1 MKDSTAIT
9 DPKSSLKELFLT
21 GIAAVDPAR
30 LVLANIKRI
39 EGQLHVCDQVYNLN
53 AYTNIIVMGAG
64 KASGQMAAAL
74 ESVLGERISKGLVIV
89 KHGHASPTQVIT
101 IREAGHPVPDA
112 AAFSATREML
122 GLAEGISPTDLVIG
136 LWSGG
141 GSSLLADGPAG
152 VPDDA
157 MVALNALLV
166 GSGASISE
174 INAVRKHLSGIKGGQ
189 LARKVYP
196 ATMVNLLLSDVPG
209 DSPAVIA
216 SGPTC
221 PDPSGFVEAWE
232 VVHKYRLAS
241 AIHPDLLGVL
251 ASGVAGQIPETPKP
265 GDPVFDRVC
274 NLIIG
279 SNRIALEAIAAAAG
293 KAGLS
298 VVKND
303 LELHGDTVAMA
314 EAIVSEAKRLQ
325 TDPSVNKPCCWIMGG
340 ETSLKVEGPGLGG
353 RNQHMA
359 LVMASMLAGSSGI
372 TILAAGSD
380 GTDGPT
386 DAAGAIVDG
395 RTFPDAHAKG
405 IDGEAAIGD
414 FDAYHF
420 FSNAGGHIITGP
432 TRTNVMDIVI
442 ILVE

>member
-1 MKDSTAIT
+1 MKDSTAT
-9 DPKSSLKELFLT
+9 NDPKSSLRELFLA
-21 GIAAVDPAR
+21 GIAAVDPER
-30 LVLANIKRI
+30 LLLANVKRI
-39 EGQLHVCDQVYNLN
+39 EGQIHVCDQVYNLN

-89 KHGHASPTQVIT
+89 KHGHASPSQFIT

-112 AAFSATREML
+112 AAFSATREL
-122 GLAEGISPTDLVIG
+122 LHLVEGVSPTDLVIG

-141 GSSLLADGPAG
+141 GSSLLADGPGG
-152 VPDDA
+152 VPDEA
-157 MVALNALLV
+157 MVGLNALLV
-166 GSGASISE
+166 SSGAGIDE

-221 PDPSGFVEAWE
+221 PDPSGFVDAWE
-232 VVHKYRLAS
+232 VVHKYKLAS
-241 AIHPDLLGVL
+241 AIYPDLLRVL
-251 ASGVAGQIPETPKP
+251 AAGVAGQLPETPKP
-265 GDPVFDRVC
+265 GDPVFDRVS
-274 NLIIG
+274 NHIIG
-279 SNRIALEAIAAAAG
+279 SNRIALKAIAAAAG
-293 KAGLS
+293 KAGLL
-298 VVKND
+298 VVKDD
-303 LELHGDTVAMA
+303 LDLHGDTVAMA
-314 EAIVSEAKRLQ
+314 EAIVPEAKRLQ
-325 TDPSVNKPCCWIMGG
+325 TDPSVRKPCCWIMGG
-340 ETSLKVEGPGLGG
+340 ETTLRVGGPGRGG

-359 LVMASMLAGSSGI
+359 LVMAKLLAGTSGI
-372 TILAAGSD
+372 TVLSAGSD

-386 DAAGAIVDG
+386 DAAGAVADG